1 MNENIIRTI
10 SSEMN
15 RYLNNYQMSKLQE
28 VLYKKVEVEK
38 KVISNEE
45 YVNKFIN
52 SKRLE
57 GCSEL
62 TIKNYKIHIYKMLS
76 YLDKDVRTIETDD
89 IREFLS
95 YYQSN
100 NNCNNL
106 TIDGVRRSLSSFFT
120 FLEVEDYIV
129 KSPIRRIHKIK
140 TEFLIK
146 ETYSDE
152 LMESTSVQ
160 VSHISSYVNKLLDV
174 METEVAMTT
183 SELMEKLGMKSRISF
198 RDNYL
203 NPALENGL
211 IKMTNPD
218 KPTSKNQ
225 MYYKV

>member
-15 RYLNNYQMSKLQE
+15 RYLNNYQMSKWQE
-28 VLYKKVEVEK
+28 VLYKKFEVEK
-38 KVISNEE
+38 KEISTEE

-62 TIKNYKIHIYKMLS
+62 TIKNYKIHIYKILS
-76 YLDKDVRTIETDD
+76 YLAQDVRTIETDD
-89 IREFLS
+89 IRDFLS
-95 YYQSN
+95 FYKSN
-100 NNCNNL
+100 NNSNNL
-106 TIDGVRRSLSSFFT
+106 TIDGVRKSLSSFFT

-146 ETYSDE
+146 GTYSDE
-152 LMESTSVQ
+152 LME
-160 VSHISSYVNKLLDV
+160 KLN
-174 METEVAMTT
+174 
-183 SELMEKLGMKSRISF
+183 MKSRISF

-203 NPALENGL
+203 NPTLENGL

>member
-28 VLYKKVEVEK
+28 VLYKKVEIEK
-38 KVISNEE
+38 KEISNDE

-76 YLDKDVRTIETDD
+76 YLGKDVRTIETDD
-89 IREFLS
+89 IRAFLS

-106 TIDGVRRSLSSFFT
+106 TIDGVRRPLSSFFN
-120 FLEVEDYIV
+120 FLEVEDYKFI
-129 KSPIRRIHKIK
+129 P
-140 TEFLIK
+140 
-146 ETYSDE
+146 
-152 LMESTSVQ
+152 
-160 VSHISSYVNKLLDV
+160 
-174 METEVAMTT
+174 
-183 SELMEKLGMKSRISF
+183 
-198 RDNYL
+198 NYL
-203 NPALENGL
+203 VALCAPHMSTTRYLKCPKCNKKSWSKKVMSKRDEN
-211 IKMTNPD
+211 
-218 KPTSKNQ
+218 
-225 MYYKV
+225 